1 MSARTV
7 RYVHTILHGAFGAA
21 VRDRRLTVNP
31 ADKAVPPSAKEA
43 TAPEM
48 RAWDDVQLRRFLDWS
63 KDSGDEMRE
72 AWSLLALTGMRRGEA
87 LALRWGDVDFDGA
100 TIAVRQAVTLV
111 KTKGEGEQLV
121 VGTPK
126 SGKARVID
134 VDPQTLATLRDHRAE
149 LGTISLTLAREDDPV
164 LGTIDGEI
172 RHPER
177 FSLAFKNRLA
187 WARLK
192 LGDYA
197 LPEIRLHKLRH
208 THATILL
215 RAGVPVMISERLRPR
230 EPDDHA
236 DCVCARHAGDAA
248 RSRDEAR
255 RDGLRPLVVRRSIS
269 PVSRASLYPSYK
281 ARSPRNG
288 GLRWCARGF

>member
-100 TIAVRQAVTLV
+100 TIAVRRAVTLV

-149 LGTISLTLAREDDPV
+149 LGTISLTLAREDAPV

-187 WARLK
+187 RARLK

-197 LPEIRLHKLRH
+197 LPEIRLHELRH

-215 RAGVPVMISERLRPR
+215 RAGVPVKVISERLGHASPMITLTVYTHVMPAMQR
-230 EPDDHA
+230 E
-236 DCVCARHAGDAA
+236 AA
-248 RSRDEAR
+248 TKLAAMVYDRS
-255 RDGLRPLVVRRSIS
+255 
-269 PVSRASLYPSYK
+269 
-281 ARSPRNG
+281 
-288 GLRWCARGF
+288 